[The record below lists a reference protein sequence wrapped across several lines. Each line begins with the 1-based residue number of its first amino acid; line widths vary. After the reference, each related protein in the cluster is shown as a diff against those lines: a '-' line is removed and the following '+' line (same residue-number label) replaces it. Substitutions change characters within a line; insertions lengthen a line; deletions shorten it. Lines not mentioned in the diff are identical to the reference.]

1 MFGLK
6 FALYDVTPFLQ
17 GNLQF
22 LQCNFAL
29 IVWSEYVNFDIK
41 KENHYM
47 GKTAVLKISSV
58 LAHFLRLNNYLIAEV
73 KGLSLSISS
82 FASLHPQNFHRCQQK
97 EHDQQQMF
105 CFVLELLHSEGS
117 DVYWDL
123 QNVVVKWCWS
133 LAYHFSIYLGCCW
146 MCGTFQANS
155 LQKKKSRW
163 NKFAKKP

>member
-1 MFGLK
+1 MSWFFSKKMFCLMSGLK

-29 IVWSEYVNFDIK
+29 IVWSEYVNFD
-41 KENHYM
+41 
-47 GKTAVLKISSV
+47 
-58 LAHFLRLNNYLIAEV
+58 LRLNNYLIAEV

-105 CFVLELLHSEGS
+105 CSVLELLHSEGS